1 MDPTNLGTRPVLA
14 RDFTPAEKLRYSRHL
29 LMPEMGAI
37 GQSKLRASTVL
48 CVGAG
53 GLGSPAILYLAAAG
67 VGRIIICDGDT
78 VDLSNLQRQVAHAT
92 PDIGVNKAESAAAAA
107 RDINPHIQV
116 IAVPEHCDAGNLP
129 ALVAAADVVMDG
141 SDNFPTRFLVNDAC
155 WFAGKPLVSA
165 SVFRFEGQLTTF
177 LPSRNNPCYRCLFPR
192 PPKSGAVPSCSEAG
206 VLGTVVGMLGTMQAT
221 EVIKLLAGIGTPLE
235 SRLLQVDAFS
245 MDMMIFGY
253 PKNPGCPLC
262 SAKPTITRLEAESGP
277 ICEI

>member
-1 MDPTNLGTRPVLA
+1 MDPASLGTPPALA
-14 RDFTPAEKLRYSRHL
+14 CDFTPAEKLRYSRHL
-29 LMPEMGAI
+29 LMPEMGAT
-37 GQSKLRASTVL
+37 GQSRLRASTVL

-92 PDIGVNKAESAAAAA
+92 PDVGVNKAMSAAGAA

-116 IAVPEHCDAGNLP
+116 IAVPEHCDAENLSK
-129 ALVAAADVVMDG
+129 LVAAADVVMDG

-155 WFAGKPLVSA
+155 WFGGKPLVSA

-177 LPSRNNPCYRCLFPR
+177 LPGRNNPCYRCLFPR

-221 EVIKLLAGIGTPLE
+221 EVIKLLAGIGTLLDG
-235 SRLLQVDAFS
+235 RLLRVDALT
-245 MDMMIFGY
+245 MDMMTFGY
-253 PKNPGCPLC
+253 PKNPDCPLC
-262 SAKPTITRLEAESGP
+262 GPSPTITKLEPESGP
-277 ICEI
+277 LCEI